1 MSDLKGK
8 IAIRSLDLGKRE
20 IIMGFSRVNTIV
32 KIKKI
37 YTILNSKRVIPYIFV
52 LPFIITFLVFF
63 LYPIISSVVMSFQKI
78 LGPGDV
84 TFIGLKN
91 YRNLLNPH
99 YYNALSVSFRYTFLT
114 IFILIP
120 LPLVL
125 AVLLNS
131 KLLRGRNIFRSALF
145 IPALT
150 SVIVAGMFFRYAL
163 GTQATALANQIIG
176 IFGLGPI
183 TWLQGRH
190 TAMFAMVILCVW
202 RWLGVNII
210 YFLAGLQAIPMEL
223 YESADIDGANNLQKF
238 LKITIPS
245 LKPVIIFVITIS
257 VFGGFS
263 MFTESFAYWGSRS
276 PGDIGLTLVGY
287 IYQTAFNYN
296 NFGFASAIGI
306 TLLLII
312 MVVSVIQ
319 LKLLGFFKKD

>member
-1 MSDLKGK
+1 MSDVKGK
-8 IAIRSLDLGKRE
+8 IAINPLYLGRRK
-20 IIMGFSRVNTIV
+20 IIMGFSRVNTTV

-37 YTILNSKRVIPYIFV
+37 YNIINSERVMPYLFV

-63 LYPIISSVVMSFQKI
+63 LYPIISSVIMSFQKI

-99 YYNALSVSFRYTFLT
+99 YYSALRVSFLYTFLT
-114 IFILIP
+114 IAILIP
-120 LPLVL
+120 FPLVL

-145 IPALT
+145 LPALT
-150 SVIVAGMFFRYAL
+150 SVIVAGMFFRYAF
-163 GTQATALANQIIG
+163 GTQSTALFNQIIG
-176 IFGLGPI
+176 FFGLGPI
-183 TWLQGRH
+183 TWLQGRG
-190 TAMFAMVILCVW
+190 TGMFALVILCVW
-202 RWLGVNII
+202 RWTGVNII
-210 YFLAGLQAIPMEL
+210 YFLAGIQAIPKEL
-223 YESADIDGANNLQKF
+223 YESADIDGANSLQKF

-263 MFTESFAYWGSRS
+263 MFTESFAYWTSRS
-276 PGDIGLTLVGY
+276 PGDIGLTLVSY
-287 IYQTAFNYN
+287 IYQTGFNNN

-312 MVVSVIQ
+312 MTVNVIQ
-319 LKLLGFFKKD
+319 LKLLGFFRKD